1 MPNSQAYPRARF
13 CAALLVAAIELALGY
28 ALLSGWTPT
37 RSLSVGE
44 DLTLIRPTPVRPP
57 PEFIAVKQPHTARKQ
72 GAASPPNLLAHP
84 AEIVAPPPVLRP
96 ISLPVITA
104 PKAGQ
109 GHETSAGASTVAGPG
124 TGAGGAGAGSGSGG
138 SGDGDGDGG
147 GDTPP
152 RLIKG
157 RLKNS
162 DYPAAAGEGGISGI
176 VSVRYV
182 VEADGRVSDCEITRS
197 SGSPLLDETT
207 CRLIRE
213 RFRFRPSLDAQ
224 GRPVAAAIVENHSWY
239 VHHEDAPSDP
249 PN

>member
-1 MPNSQAYPRARF
+1 MPNSQAHPRARF
-13 CAALLVAAIELALGY
+13 WAALLVAAIELALGY
-28 ALLSGWTPT
+28 ALLSGWSPA
-37 RSLSVGE
+37 RSIRVGE
-44 DLTLIRPTPVRPP
+44 DLTLIGPTPVRPP
-57 PEFIAVKQPHTARKQ
+57 PEFIAAKQPHTARKQ

-96 ISLPVITA
+96 IPIPVIIA

-109 GHETSAGASTVAGPG
+109 GHETSDGVSTVEGPG

-138 SGDGDGDGG
+138 IGDGDGG

-152 RLIKG
+152 RLTKG

-162 DYPAAAGEGGISGI
+162 DYPAAAGEAGVSGT

-182 VEADGRVSDCEITRS
+182 VETDGRVSDCEVTRS
-197 SGSPLLDETT
+197 SGSPILDDTT

-239 VHHEDAPSDP
+239 VHHEDTP
-249 PN
+249 PPDQPG